1 METKIQLNPN
11 IKINLDELM
20 LDNDFKFSNEKKPNS
35 TELRVSTMTGV
46 CNLNCEIDL
55 KILYTYLDLNL
66 HKGIKYVEFGN
77 FPTKGI
83 KSKQISEKKAK
94 KKKVFFNQITIVVKL
109 GENES
114 NIKLFNN
121 GSISMTGLKS
131 EQIGR
136 ESVTYLIPLIKK
148 ATQVIDDETVNALNS
163 NKCELEDFKIVLINS
178 DFYAGFEI
186 KRSELH
192 HLLLN
197 KYKIFSSYEP
207 CIYPGVNSK
216 FYWNSLY
223 RDKPHIGKCHCTKMC
238 EGKGNGNG
246 DGQCKKITIAT
257 FQSGSVII
265 TGARN
270 IDQVH
275 DAYKFINRVFD
286 ENYEM
291 LKKQNAPFLDLEDTL
306 DTIKNKP
313 EDNEIIY
320 IKKSN
325 IKLKIN

>member
-1 METKIQLNPN
+1 MENKIQLNPN
-11 IKINLDELM
+11 IQINLDELV
-20 LDNDFKFSNEKKPNS
+20 LDDSFKLSNESKPES

-46 CNLNCEIDL
+46 CNLKCEIDL
-55 KILYTYLDLNL
+55 KILYSYLDLNQ
-66 HKGIKYVEFGN
+66 HKNIKYVEFGN
-77 FPTKGI
+77 FPTKGV
-83 KSKQISEKKAK
+83 KSKQISVKKAK
-94 KKKVFFNQITIVVKL
+94 KKKVFFNQITIVVKKD
-109 GENES
+109 EYES

-131 EQIGR
+131 EQIGVD
-136 ESVTYLIPLIKK
+136 SVQYLIPLIKK
-148 ATQVIDDETVNALNS
+148 ANDTIDGDTVSAIKS
-163 NKCELEDFKIVLINS
+163 SKCELEDFKIVLINS

-216 FYWNSLY
+216 FYWNRSY
-223 RDKPHIGKCHCTKMC
+223 IDKPHIGKCYCTDMC
-238 EGKGNGNG
+238 EGKGNGEGN
-246 DGQCKKITIAT
+246 GQCKKVTIAT

-270 IDQVH
+270 IEQVE
-275 DAYKFINRVFD
+275 DAYKFINNVFA
-286 ENYEM
+286 ENYSL

-306 DTIKNKP
+306 DTIKTKSD
-313 EDNEIIY
+313 DNEIIY

-325 IKLKIN
+325 IKLKLN